1 MARRKPAH
9 VHGVVIV
16 DKPAGCTSHD
26 VVDRLRR
33 RFGERKIGHAGTLDP
48 DATGV
53 LVLGVGDATRLM
65 RFMDLMV
72 VHDPVTGDA
81 SVSRKSYT
89 GVVVLGSETTTLD
102 ASGEVTVAHDM
113 HDVIERISR
122 PDGRDFV
129 QQIVNA
135 NLLGDIEQVPPM
147 VSAIRVDGQRLH
159 ELAREGIEIEREARR
174 VHVSRCNV
182 TAVDGAKVS
191 LDVTCSSGT
200 FIRTIAAD
208 LGRLLGGGAHLT
220 DLRRTSVGA
229 FSLADA
235 GSIDDAELRPVS
247 DAARGLTRCAFSG
260 DIAREVAT
268 GLSTGRILSAE
279 RLTPFGP
286 PPWAVFVEIDGAT
299 RLAAIFE
306 PFENPKVGAGMAR
319 PSVNLPVTADPS

>member
-1 MARRKPAH
+1 MARRKPAQ

-26 VVDRLRR
+26 VVDRLRK

-65 RFMDLMV
+65 RFMDLV
-72 VHDPVTGDA
+72 VENAGTPDA
-81 SVSRKSYT
+81 VVVSRKSYT
-89 GVVVLGSETTTLD
+89 GDVVLGAETSTLD
-102 ASGEVTVAHDM
+102 AAGDVTVTHDM
-113 HDVIERISR
+113 SDVLERIAR

-135 NLLGDIEQVPPM
+135 NLVGDIEQVPPM

-159 ELAREGIEIEREARR
+159 ELAREGIEVEREARI
-174 VHVSRCNV
+174 VTVSRCEV
-182 TAVDGAKVS
+182 TAIDGSTIS

-220 DLRRTSVGA
+220 NLRRTSVGA
-229 FSLADA
+229 FTLSDA
-235 GSIDDAELRPVS
+235 GSIDDAELRPVA
-247 DAARGLTRCAFSG
+247 DGVRGLTHCSFSG
-260 DIAREVAT
+260 DVAT
-268 GLSTGRILSAE
+268 EIAGGLATGRIVPADRLSGY
-279 RLTPFGP
+279 GP
-286 PPWAVFVEIDGAT
+286 PPWAVFLSDSSGE
-299 RLAAIFE
+299 RLGAIFE

-319 PSVNLPVTADPS
+319 PAVNLTG

>member
-1 MARRKPAH
+1 MARRKPAQ

-72 VHDPVTGDA
+72 VDGV
-81 SVSRKSYT
+81 SSSRKSYT
-89 GVVVLGSETTTLD
+89 GDVVLGTETSTLD
-102 ASGEVTVAHDM
+102 AAGEVTATHDM
-113 HDVIERISR
+113 REVLERIAR

-135 NLLGDIEQVPPM
+135 NLVGDIMQVPPM

-159 ELAREGIEIEREARR
+159 ELAREGIEIEREARP
-174 VHVSRCNV
+174 VTVYRCDV
-182 TAVDGAKVS
+182 TGIDTVVGAGVGAGVIS
-191 LDVTCSSGT
+191 LDVACSSGT
-200 FIRTIAAD
+200 FIRSIAAD

-220 DLRRTSVGA
+220 NLRRTSVGA
-229 FSLADA
+229 FTLADA
-235 GSIDDAELRPVS
+235 GSIDDAPLLPV
-247 DAARGLTRCAFSG
+247 AEGTRGLTSCDFSG
-260 DIAREVAT
+260 DGAVEMAEGLAT
-268 GLSTGRILSAE
+268 GRVVEAASFSC
-279 RLTPFGP
+279 FGP
-286 PPWAVFVEIDGAT
+286 PPWAVILERDDGRTLGAV
-299 RLAAIFE
+299 FE
-306 PFENPKVGAGMAR
+306 PFENAKVGSDMAR
-319 PSVNLPVTADPS
+319 PAVNLLG